1 MALSAGSV
9 EIRLFAELARLQS
22 DMKKA
27 NKVVEDAMGGIQK
40 TVRATTTVFNRLAGA
55 FSASAIVK
63 IADDYKRFDAQLKL
77 STKSLNEYNEAYAN
91 VIRIGRT
98 AQSDIGAI
106 GVLYARLNNNL
117 RDFNVTQNQV
127 ASVAETI
134 SLALRT
140 NNATVQETNS
150 VMLQLSQ
157 SFGSG
162 KLNGQE
168 FLAVAEGAPM
178 LLRQLA
184 TSLKVPY
191 GALKDLSAQ
200 GLITRDA
207 LLKAWSDPAYIASLR
222 EQVKQVGTVT
232 SSITVLMNNLKQYI
246 GEADKATSVTKTLS
260 AGITLIADNINLLVS
275 GAIAYGLVAFAKW
288 TQSQYEAL
296 RATQANNAQKVIA
309 AKVELS
315 LAQALYASGGA
326 VSKQTVAMA
335 NNAAA
340 TTLAT
345 SNTARL
351 IAAQQGL
358 NAVTSVSATAIRGL
372 GTILSAFGGW
382 IGLAITGAVLFA
394 DKLVLL
400 YDKVR
405 GLTPEMKALNDEM
418 ERRNRLEKSGINA
431 NSASAQQEEA
441 LVGQVKLYNEINAQI
456 TRQNSLIESRKNY
469 GLSVT
474 KEEAVLADLN
484 KQLRAQSSLMGTNL
498 TQANQLTP
506 SINENADAFG
516 KLSEKLQTA
525 KELAAEYAKNQ
536 ALIII
541 EGSKLGLSQS
551 EITAK
556 LSLLKEQYDKAT
568 GAAKENKKAI
578 KDANEELKREG
589 EVRKYLFNLQQELD
603 NEATKRYNQAVGI
616 RAKDDKEEFERKS
629 EMMKALQKQANEN
642 YKESQRVVEEQAKE
656 VERVNNRLYNNL
668 ARSLTDSIVRGF
680 EQGLSFIDNF
690 KQTIKNA
697 FKSFVVNV
705 GVNFVQQGLQGLFGG
720 LTGRL
725 FASMGSAIASGSAS
739 ASSLVDGSLSGGG
752 SVFNSTIG
760 LAKNVFSAFNG
771 GMTSAIESFGSKI
784 ASFGVDYFGQNSV
797 LAKVGGTLG
806 QYASTIGP
814 VLGYA
819 GLALSAVSVVKSL
832 FGSKK
837 STPRYSSGVST
848 MYENGQ
854 FTSTNLSRIA
864 GFNKDAG
871 GRDAMTSAAEA
882 FSKTLGG
889 LLGAFGINQS
899 IGTNL
904 QFFRRK
910 GAWGW
915 GSATVDGVQAEGTG
929 RVYNRNQQQAFEQF
943 INAFLTTGLV
953 NAIKVSKLP
962 EGLKALFNGITDR
975 TQLGNMINAVAGL
988 GKAQDSLIKLY
999 SLTASQAGR
1008 VSVATGLAGDEL
1020 IAFVNK
1026 LSSVGLASRTVGD
1039 VLIDVR
1045 NTLIQ
1050 SFGGTMYNSLTE
1062 FDSALKGIDKTTQ
1075 DGIETFANLFAL
1087 RDEFAQF
1094 QTQIDNLKSGVR
1106 GALFEVVSESEKQAM
1121 RREDL
1126 AKMFA
1131 DLNREVPASIQEL
1144 IALGKSIDYTT
1155 AEGLNLALV
1164 FPALVDAFNQTEQGV
1179 KSLMG
1184 TLNASYFTTRADM
1197 LSANASD
1204 NPRAFVKGQ
1213 AETNASL
1220 LAEIKQMKTDNADM
1234 KAIMAAVVEYTRQ
1247 QQRIIDDWDVNGMPA
1262 ERVA

>member
-1 MALSAGSV
+1 MIDVETIGVGVDTKDVAKANRDLDSFGKTADKASRSADGTTKSM
-9 EIRLFAELARLQS
+9 S
-22 DMKKA
+22 DMTGMA
-27 NKVVEDAMGGIQK
+27 TRLLGVLGVAGLGGAAI
-40 TVRATTTVFNRLAGA
+40 RA
-55 FSASAIVK
+55 
-63 IADDYKRFDAQLKL
+63 ADEFTKLNAQLKIA
-77 STKSLNEYNEAYAN
+77 SRNQSEFNASYNE
-91 VIRIGRT
+91 VIRISNGAQTSINGT
-98 AQSDIGAI
+98 AT
-106 GVLYARLNNNL
+106 LYARLANTL
-117 RDFNVTQNQV
+117 KDTNVTQQQFSQITE
-127 ASVAETI
+127 SVA
-134 SLALRT
+134 LGLRVSG
-140 NNATVQETNS
+140 AGAQEAQS
-150 VMLQLSQ
+150 AMLQLSQ
-157 SFGSG
+157 AFASGVLRGEEFNAVSEASFPLMKALADSMGIPIEQLRTMAQEG
-162 KLNGQE
+162 K
-168 FLAVAEGAPM
+168 
-178 LLRQLA
+178 
-184 TSLKVPY
+184 
-191 GALKDLSAQ
+191 
-200 GLITRDA
+200 ITRDE
-207 LLKAWSDPAYIASLR
+207 LVKAFADQKLIDSFRSQSK
-222 EQVKQVGTVT
+222 E
-232 SSITVLMNNLKQYI
+232 MN
-246 GEADKATSVTKTLS
+246 T
-260 AGITLIADNINLLVS
+260 VS
-275 GAIAYGLVAFAKW
+275 GALTNVKNSLLVA
-288 TQSQYEAL
+288 
-296 RATQANNAQKVIA
+296 
-309 AKVELS
+309 
-315 LAQALYASGGA
+315 SG
-326 VSKQTVAMA
+326 Q
-335 NNAAA
+335 
-340 TTLAT
+340 
-345 SNTARL
+345 
-351 IAAQQGL
+351 
-358 NAVTSVSATAIRGL
+358 
-372 GTILSAFGGW
+372 F
-382 IGLAITGAVLFA
+382 
-394 DKLVLL
+394 
-400 YDKVR
+400 
-405 GLTPEMKALNDEM
+405 
-418 ERRNRLEKSGINA
+418 
-431 NSASAQQEEA
+431 
-441 LVGQVKLYNEINAQI
+441 
-456 TRQNSLIESRKNY
+456 
-469 GLSVT
+469 
-474 KEEAVLADLN
+474 
-484 KQLRAQSSLMGTNL
+484 
-498 TQANQLTP
+498 
-506 SINENADAFG
+506 
-516 KLSEKLQTA
+516 
-525 KELAAEYAKNQ
+525 
-536 ALIII
+536 
-541 EGSKLGLSQS
+541 
-551 EITAK
+551 
-556 LSLLKEQYDKAT
+556 DKAT
-568 GAAKENKKAI
+568 GFSNFLASALNGVSIALDGITAAAKNVPFDSITRLLPAYAAYKKQLDSENKSLAI
-578 KDANEELKREG
+578 GGTQGSIIPRGLRMDEIARTDIGKLGEVSEEFKKIQASYAEFAKTNPLNDAISKSKEYANSLQILADAESKGIISMQEAQRYRAQLRDEYEKSTKTTKSSANELIKQEET
-589 EVRKYLFNLQQELD
+589 VRKYMFNLQQELD
-603 NEATKRYNQAVGI
+603 NEVTKRYNQAVKI
-616 RAKDDKEEFERKS
+616 REKDDKAEYERK
-629 EMMKALQKQANEN
+629 KKIVDDLQKQANEN
-642 YKESQRVVEEQAKE
+642 YKESQREQEQLAKE
-656 VERVNNRLYNNL
+656 VQKEYERVNETISRG
-668 ARSLTDSIVRGF
+668 LTDALMRGF
-680 EQGLSFIDNF
+680 ESG
-690 KQTIKNA
+690 
-697 FKSFVVNV
+697 KSFAENFRDTLKNMFQTLILKPAIEMVISRS
-705 GVNFVQQGLQGLFGG
+705 GVAGLMGGIGSLF
-720 LTGRL
+720 
-725 FASMGSAIASGSAS
+725 SGSAN
-739 ASSLVDGSLSGGG
+739 ASGLVDGSLSGGG
-752 SVFNSTIG
+752 SIFNSTIG
-760 LAKNVFSAFNG
+760 LAKDVFSAFNG

-962 EGLKALFNGITDR
+962 EGLKALFNGMNDR

-988 GKAQDSLIKLY
+988 GKAQDSLINLY
-999 SLTASQAGR
+999 SLTASQAGQA
-1008 VSVATGLAGDEL
+1008 SVATGLAGDEL

-1045 NTLIQ
+1045 NTLMQ
-1050 SFGGTMYNSLTE
+1050 SFGGTFYSSLKE

-1075 DGIETFANLFAL
+1075 DGIQAFADLFAL

-1106 GALFEVVSESEKQAM
+1106 GALFGVVSESEQQAM